1 MRCPFCSHDNT
12 RVVDSRLTRDGLQI
26 RRRRQCEDCGARF
39 NTYESPEIKA
49 PRIIKADG
57 GREAFSEQKLR
68 DGMLK
73 ALEKRPVETRQVER
87 SIRALLREISTVED
101 SEIPSSLLGEW
112 VMRELA
118 KLDEGEVSTCV
129 DDGVLRVCGSVGP
142 DDYTC
147 DGVDDDCD
155 GWIDDVVVVRTDSEL
170 WEWDL
175 DNDLNTSS
183 TPGKTITVN
192 VGNGGTDA
200 LVRPDDWPV
209 TFHMEF

>member
-1 MRCPFCSHDNT
+1 MRCPFCSHENT

-26 RRRRQCEDCGARF
+26 RRRRQCEDCGSRF

-68 DGMLK
+68 GGMMR
-73 ALEKRPVETRQVER
+73 ALEKRPVETREIEH

-118 KLDEGEVSTCV
+118 KLDQVAYIRFASVYRRFEDVQAFRELIERLESDPPV
-129 DDGVLRVCGSVGP
+129 DGDGRQISLLEP
-142 DDYTC
+142 K
-147 DGVDDDCD
+147 
-155 GWIDDVVVVRTDSEL
+155 
-170 WEWDL
+170 
-175 DNDLNTSS
+175 
-183 TPGKTITVN
+183 GKT
-192 VGNGGTDA
+192 
-200 LVRPDDWPV
+200 RPKP
-209 TFHMEF
+209 